1 MEQGPVNSSTELLE
15 RGRRLEFFTV
25 GWNLLEALISIAAGL
40 LAGSIA
46 LIGFGVD
53 SLIETASGTILL
65 WRLRAGEKGERRE
78 RTALK
83 LVGWSLLALAAY
95 VAFDS
100 VKSLVLAEHPERS
113 IPGIIIAALSLIV
126 MPLLARAKRK
136 VAAGLNSRAMAADS
150 TQTDICAY
158 LSAILLGGLGLNA
171 LFGWWWADPAA
182 ALIMVPIITKE
193 GIEALRGETCCDCS
207 G

>member
-1 MEQGPVNSSTELLE
+1 VNGKDHWVD
-15 RGRRLEFFTV
+15 RGRRLEFFTI
-25 GWNLLEALISIAAGL
+25 GWNLIEAVVSIGAGL

-46 LIGFGVD
+46 LVGFGVD
-53 SLIETASGTILL
+53 SLIESASGSVLR
-65 WRLRAGEKGERRE
+65 WRLRAGEKGEERE
-78 RTALK
+78 QGALK

-95 VAFDS
+95 VAFEAA
-100 VKSLVLAEHPERS
+100 KSLIEGEQAQRS
-113 IPGIIIAALSLIV
+113 IPGIIIAALSLVV

-171 LFGWWWADPAA
+171 ICGWWWADPVAG
-182 ALIMVPIITKE
+182 LMMVPIIAKE
-193 GIEALRGETCCDCS
+193 GLEALRGETCGDCH